1 MFKESI
7 SSMVSSTFVRSEEE
21 RSFLGVAGADRSF
34 MEVGFVELN
43 IAPTNFSS
51 WGLLE
56 RRTPTFG

>member
-1 MFKESI
+1 
-7 SSMVSSTFVRSEEE
+7 MVSSTFVRSEEE
-21 RSFLGVAGADRSF
+21 RPFLGVAGADRSF